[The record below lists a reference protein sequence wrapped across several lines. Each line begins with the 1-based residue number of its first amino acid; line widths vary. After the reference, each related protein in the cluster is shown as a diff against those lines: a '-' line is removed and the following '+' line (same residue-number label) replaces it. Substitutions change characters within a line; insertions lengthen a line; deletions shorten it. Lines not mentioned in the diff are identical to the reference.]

1 VTQVCVVLPA
11 LNEAD
16 ALAAAL
22 ANRPSD
28 VRVIVV
34 DNGSTDGTADVA
46 RSLGVDVVTESRRGF
61 GAACKA
67 GLDASTGSDVVVFM
81 DADDTCDW
89 NDLPL
94 LVEPI
99 LEGTSDLVLGRR
111 VRSLRQR
118 GSMPFHVGIANAVL
132 GRLCGHLAGVAV
144 HDVPPYR
151 AIRRQ
156 SLIDLD
162 LVDRTFGWPLE
173 MVLRAGREKLRVDEV
188 PVRYRVRVGTSKVT
202 GSLRGTLRATS
213 RMLRVLWEYR
223 K

>member
-1 VTQVCVVLPA
+1 
-11 LNEAD
+11 
-16 ALAAAL
+16 
-22 ANRPSD
+22 
-28 VRVIVV
+28 
-34 DNGSTDGTADVA
+34 
-46 RSLGVDVVTESRRGF
+46 
-61 GAACKA
+61 
-67 GLDASTGSDVVVFM
+67 
-81 DADDTCDW
+81 
-89 NDLPL
+89 
-94 LVEPI
+94 
-99 LEGTSDLVLGRR
+99 
-111 VRSLRQR
+111 
-118 GSMPFHVGIANAVL
+118 
-132 GRLCGHLAGVAV
+132 V